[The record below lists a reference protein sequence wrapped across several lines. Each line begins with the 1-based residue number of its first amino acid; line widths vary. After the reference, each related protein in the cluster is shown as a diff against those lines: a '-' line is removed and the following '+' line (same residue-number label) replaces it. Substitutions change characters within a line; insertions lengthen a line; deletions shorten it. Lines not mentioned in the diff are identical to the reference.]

1 MMTKSVYQLAKEFKQ
16 RYPGTVAWR
25 LKQNSSV
32 VQKHLN
38 PGEEVK
44 YVFIG
49 QKNNNPLDIITT
61 AVIAVTNRRIL
72 IGSKRVLFGYFL
84 TSITPD
90 LFNDLKIHMRLFWG
104 TIAIDTVKELVYI
117 SNLSKASL
125 DEIETNVTEYV
136 MREKKKY
143 PKTEHH
149 NHQNK

>member
-1 MMTKSVYQLAKEFKQ
+1 MTKSVYQLAKEFKK
-16 RYPGTVAWR
+16 RYPSTVAWR
-25 LKQNSSV
+25 IKQNCSI

-44 YVFIG
+44 YVFVG

-61 AVIAVTNRRIL
+61 AVVAVTNKRIL

-104 TIAIDTVKELVYI
+104 TVAIDTVKELVYI

-136 MREKKKY
+136 MKEKKKY
-143 PKTEHH
+143 PKTERH
-149 NHQNK
+149 NSKN